1 MHADCLLGIK
11 VPGLKMAESVSMFY
25 GLTKGLLFWCVIYPE
40 MSFFHFLFCARKKRF
55 IEMGIVKSS
64 SIWTEDKGIYHVVAL
79 AYGECLSTAL
89 AHWLRLVN
97 LKEGEGLSERWVFGI
112 RIDNTVQNMVKV
124 NVLQSK

>member
-1 MHADCLLGIK
+1 
-11 VPGLKMAESVSMFY
+11 
-25 GLTKGLLFWCVIYPE
+25 
-40 MSFFHFLFCARKKRF
+40 
-55 IEMGIVKSS
+55 
-64 SIWTEDKGIYHVVAL
+64 VAL
-79 AYGECLSTAL
+79 AFGKCLSTAL